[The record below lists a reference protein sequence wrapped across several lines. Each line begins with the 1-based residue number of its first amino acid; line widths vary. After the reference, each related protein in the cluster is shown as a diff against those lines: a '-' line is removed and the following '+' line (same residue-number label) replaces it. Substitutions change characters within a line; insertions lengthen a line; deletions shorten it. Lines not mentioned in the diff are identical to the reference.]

1 MMLLNKLHKLM
12 MAFTIKQKPLTVPPL
27 NSVVE
32 GVKCLFTAILH
43 TY

>member
-1 MMLLNKLHKLM
+1 M

-43 TY
+43 TYWLSMKFDKST